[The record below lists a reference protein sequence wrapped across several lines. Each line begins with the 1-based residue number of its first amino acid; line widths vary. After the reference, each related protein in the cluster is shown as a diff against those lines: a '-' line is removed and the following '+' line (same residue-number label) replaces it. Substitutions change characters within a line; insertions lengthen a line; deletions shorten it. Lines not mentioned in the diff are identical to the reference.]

1 MGRIGPNQAE
11 YVERAGYTLPRLGR
25 SPTMGAGRTEVQ
37 HLFAIMSG
45 KTSLKIASRAA
56 AAALTPDQERF
67 RYLIAQIEKLRKARV
82 DWDASVL
89 RFRNEHL
96 EKMQPLRATL
106 KEVSRDTVFVLD
118 GLIDQPGWSRN
129 ERASL
134 KEILCGT
141 AEVLLEAHHDDV
153 ELKAMFDKHS
163 DRGFDAA
170 KREELQ
176 DLKAKAEEA
185 TGLDLGDDEG
195 ILTEEDLVER
205 VYKEMAAREAAAEAE
220 RSEDSQRSKSS
231 AEQRRAEENEQQAR
245 QSLRDIY
252 RKLASA
258 VHPDREPDPERRE
271 MKNAL
276 MQKINQAYANNDL
289 FALFEAQIQVEQL
302 DPNQLGDLAT
312 QRLRQYNKLLARQL
326 EEAKATLREAEASFR
341 SDYGLDSGGSLS
353 AQALMMLTRR
363 YARDI
368 RAEIERQ
375 RQFLLVL
382 ASKTSTKRWLKEQR
396 RFARGLDY
404 SDETD

>member
-1 MGRIGPNQAE
+1 
-11 YVERAGYTLPRLGR
+11 
-25 SPTMGAGRTEVQ
+25 
-37 HLFAIMSG
+37 MSG
-45 KTSLKIASRAA
+45 KTSLKVASRAA

-67 RYLIAQIEKLRKARV
+67 RYLIAQIEKLRKARA
-82 DWDASVL
+82 DWDGSVL
-89 RFRNEHL
+89 RFRNEHA
-96 EKMQPLRATL
+96 EKMQPLRTSL
-106 KEVSRDTVFVLD
+106 KAVSKDTVFVLD
-118 GLIDQPGWSRN
+118 RLLDQPGWSRN
-129 ERASL
+129 ERAAL
-134 KEILCGT
+134 QGILCGT
-141 AEVLLEAHHDDV
+141 AEVLLEANRDDA
-153 ELKAMFDKHS
+153 ELKALFDKHS

-170 KREELQ
+170 RREELQ
-176 DLKAKAEEA
+176 HLKAQAEAA
-185 TGLDLGDDEG
+185 TGLNLGDDEG

-220 RSEDSQRSKSS
+220 RSEDSQRSRSS
-231 AEQRRAEENEQQAR
+231 SQQKRAEHNEQQAR

-302 DPNQLGDLAT
+302 DPNQLGDVAT

-326 EEAKATLREAEASFR
+326 ADAKAALRDAEGNFR
-341 SDYGLDSGGSLS
+341 SDYDLEPGGSLS

-363 YARDI
+363 QARDI

-404 SDETD
+404 SDEID